1 MSKVMK
7 WNYKGKA
14 DIIYGEVKESK
25 TPKIILAIIIA
36 SVATLF
42 VSVFLFRNYLY
53 DMIFNPQLI
62 INLNSDNGAYI
73 IGDINYGDSFTPNI
87 DEYIDSSRTLKY
99 EDFINEENK
108 NYTYELV
115 ESNIDTNTL
124 GTYYF
129 KYISSNRIKSTEL
142 TFKVNVVDIKGPTIT
157 FTDDVIDDTLTINI
171 NDIMTDETI
180 IFDPLKYI
188 KSISDNCSSEEE
200 CGEPTFEYFI
210 VELDGS
216 ESTDLKHIQKSVDQ
230 SFETIT
236 ESYSIN
242 VKEIIDNVLKEYEG
256 VKLKDSINVYDITL
270 DILKENGVEIIVNDD
285 TDLDLLL
292 TNVEFTREIIV
303 TTHSG
308 FINYNVTDGAGNLS
322 SKQLKLNVVSEART
336 TTLEEDT
343 QNMQDIIE
351 NSLGQTIYN
360 KQYSSNNNTGSNTG
374 SNNSE
379 NSSENNTKPGNNN
392 PDNYDKD
399 NVIQCYVCGQW
410 VHGADYSDHVAYHYS
425 GNW

>member
-14 DIIYGEVKESK
+14 DIIYGEVKENK
-25 TPKIILAIIIA
+25 TTKIILAIIIVLA
-36 SVATLF
+36 AALF

-53 DMIFNPQLI
+53 DIIFNPQLV
-62 INLNSDNGAYI
+62 INLDSENGAYI

-87 DEYIDSSRTLKY
+87 DDYIDSSRTIKY
-99 EDFINEENK
+99 DDFMNVENK
-108 NYTYELV
+108 NYTYELI
-115 ESNIDTNTL
+115 ESNVDTNNI

-129 KYISSNRIKSTEL
+129 KYNSSNRIKSTEL

-157 FTDDVIDDTLTINI
+157 FTDDVVDDTLTVNI
-171 NDIMTDETI
+171 NDIVKDGTI
-180 IFDPLKYI
+180 VFDPLTYI

-216 ESTDLKHIQKSVDQ
+216 ESTDLTHIQKSVDQ

-242 VKEIIDNVLKEYEG
+242 VKEIIDDVLKEYDG
-256 VKLKDSINVYDITL
+256 VKLKDSIDVYDITL
-270 DILKENGVEIIVNDD
+270 DILKENGVELIVDDD

-292 TNVEFTREIIV
+292 TNVEFTREIII
-303 TTHSG
+303 TTYSG

-322 SKQLKLNVVSEART
+322 SKQLKLNVVVEDKT
-336 TTLEEDT
+336 TTLEEDA
-343 QNMQDIIE
+343 QNMHDIIE
-351 NSLGQTIYN
+351 NSIGQTIYN
-360 KQYSSNNNTGSNTG
+360 KQYPSNNTG

-379 NSSENNTKPGNNN
+379 NNSENDTEPGNNN
-392 PDNYDKD
+392 SNNYDQD
-399 NVIQCYVCGQW
+399 NVIYCEECKQW
-410 VHGADYSDHVAYHYS
+410 IRGADYSDHVASHYPDK
-425 GNW
+425 W